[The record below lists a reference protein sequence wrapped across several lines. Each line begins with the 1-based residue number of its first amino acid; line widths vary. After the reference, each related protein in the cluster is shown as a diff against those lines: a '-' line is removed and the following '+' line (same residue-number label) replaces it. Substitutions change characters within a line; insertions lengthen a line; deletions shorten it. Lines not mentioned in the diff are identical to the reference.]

1 MTGSTMSSPADLERA
16 VSILRRG
23 GVIAMPT
30 DTLYA
35 LVAAARDAEAV
46 RRVFAMKGRK
56 FSKPLPLFVSGL
68 AMAERIAVFNPHARR
83 LAGRFWPGPLTIV
96 LPKQP
101 AFESEALAG
110 GDTVALRVPDHD
122 LARAVVEALDAP
134 VTATSA
140 NRSSGR
146 DPVSPEEVLRQ
157 LDGEVDFLLDAG
169 PCPVGFASTV
179 VDCTGPELHV
189 TRQGA
194 LTEHSLL
201 NALA

>member
-1 MTGSTMSSPADLERA
+1 
-16 VSILRRG
+16 VLRDG
-23 GVIAMPT
+23 GVIALPT

-35 LVAAARDAEAV
+35 LSCNARDDAAV
-46 RRVFAMKGRK
+46 QRVYKIKTREQG
-56 FSKPLPLFVSGL
+56 KPLPIFVPDL
-68 AMAERIAVFNPHARR
+68 ALAEDIAVFTPSARQ
-83 LAGRFWPGPLTIV
+83 LANRFWPGQITIV
-96 LPKQP
+96 LQRRPG
-101 AFESEALAG
+101 FDSDALAG

>member
-68 AMAERIAVFNPHARR
+68 AMAERIAVLNPHARR